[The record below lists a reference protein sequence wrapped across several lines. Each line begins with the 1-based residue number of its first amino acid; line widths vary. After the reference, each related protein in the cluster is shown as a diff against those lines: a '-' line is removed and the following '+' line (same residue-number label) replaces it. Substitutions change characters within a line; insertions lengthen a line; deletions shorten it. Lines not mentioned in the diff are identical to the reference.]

1 MKTQYSKDNSIL
13 ANSAISERLK
23 DLAINKGYTNINQ
36 FEMAVDLPN
45 GYVRKAKKVT
55 KARQLQIQSAFPDL
69 NMAWLLTGEGEMLRH
84 APSQNV
90 TGNNNIVGN
99 SNTGDNTI
107 ITNSQAQKDTDH
119 HIIKPIVPKYL
130 TSQPNTDVYKVL
142 QSDGH
147 TMQLDSMTAIPPYN
161 NFDFYYMVR
170 QDAMKPLYKEGDVLA
185 LAHTERG
192 SDIIQGASMIIDTND
207 FGFLLR
213 RIYDRGDYY
222 ECRIINENSSFETQ
236 NIAKTKVIRL
246 YRIVYSIRLGD

>member
-1 MKTQYSKDNSIL
+1 MVRDRLEYYIAHKGLSVRRFEIL
-13 ANSAISERLK
+13 IGAS
-23 DLAINKGYTNINQ
+23 
-36 FEMAVDLPN
+36 N
-45 GYVRKAKKVT
+45 GYVSNIKLNITPAKQK
-55 KARQLQIQSAFPDL
+55 QIQSAFPDL
-69 NMAWLLTGEGEMLRH
+69 NMSWVLTGEGEMLRH
-84 APSQNV
+84 APSHNI

-99 SNTGDNTI
+99 NTGNNTI
-107 ITNSQAQKDTDH
+107 IADTQAQKSTDNYS
-119 HIIKPIVPKYL
+119 KPIVPKYL
-130 TSQPNTDVYKVL
+130 TSQPNTDVYKIL
-142 QSDGH
+142 NTDGH

-161 NFDFYYMVR
+161 NFDFYYVVR

-236 NIAKTKVIRL
+236 KIAKTKVIRL

>member
-1 MKTQYSKDNSIL
+1 MTMNNITIKDRLIQYIESISINKRQFERRTGL
-13 ANSAISERLK
+13 ANGY
-23 DLAINKGYTNINQ
+23 INNMKSLGNSSI
-36 FEMAVDLPN
+36 E
-45 GYVRKAKKVT
+45 KIK
-55 KARQLQIQSAFPDL
+55 SAFPDL
-69 NMAWLLTGEGEMLRH
+69 NMSWLLTGEGDMLRH
-84 APSQNV
+84 APSQNI

-99 SNTGDNTI
+99 SNTGNNTI
-107 ITNSQAQKDTDH
+107 INNTQPNKEDNTPH
-119 HIIKPIVPKYL
+119 TKPIVPKYL

-142 QSDGH
+142 KADGH

-170 QDAMKPLYKEGDVLA
+170 QDAMKPLFKEGDVLA

-236 NIAKTKVIRL
+236 NIAKTRVIRL

>member
-1 MKTQYSKDNSIL
+1 MKPIG
-13 ANSAISERLK
+13 ERLSLFAK
-23 DLAINKGYTNINQ
+23 KKGFKSIRQ
-36 FEMAVDLPN
+36 FEIETDLPN
-45 GYVRKAKKVT
+45 GFVGKSLSIS

-69 NMAWLLTGEGEMLRH
+69 NMAWLLTGEGEMLCH

-99 SNTGDNTI
+99 SNTGNNTI
-107 ITNSQAQKDTDH
+107 INNTQPNKDENAPHT
-119 HIIKPIVPKYL
+119 KPIVPKYL
-130 TSQPNTDVYKVL
+130 TSLPNTDVYKVL
-142 QSDGH
+142 KADGH

-170 QDAMKPLYKEGDVLA
+170 QDAMKPLFKEGDVLA

>member
-1 MKTQYSKDNSIL
+1 MAKYHDSEVKDRLKKFIAYHNMSIRSFQDSANLSNSFVASIDQSIAPKTQ
-13 ANSAISERLK
+13 
-23 DLAINKGYTNINQ
+23 
-36 FEMAVDLPN
+36 
-45 GYVRKAKKVT
+45 KK
-55 KARQLQIQSAFPDL
+55 IQSAFPDL
-69 NMAWLLTGEGEMLRH
+69 NMAWLLTGEGEMLRQ
-84 APSQNV
+84 ASPQNIV
-90 TGNNNIVGN
+90 GDNNIVGN
-99 SNTGDNTI
+99 SNT
-107 ITNSQAQKDTDH
+107 TNAQAQKGTDH
-119 HIIKPIVPKYL
+119 PTKPIVPKYL
-130 TSQPNTDVYKVL
+130 TSQPNIDVYKIL
-142 QSDGH
+142 NTDGH
-147 TMQLDSMTAIPPYN
+147 SLQLDSMTAIPPYN

-236 NIAKTKVIRL
+236 NIAKTRVIRL

>member
-1 MKTQYSKDNSIL
+1 MAKYHDSEVKDRLKKFIAYHNMSIRSFQDSANLSNSFVASIDQSIAPKTQ
-13 ANSAISERLK
+13 
-23 DLAINKGYTNINQ
+23 
-36 FEMAVDLPN
+36 
-45 GYVRKAKKVT
+45 KK
-55 KARQLQIQSAFPDL
+55 IQSAFPDL
-69 NMAWLLTGEGEMLRH
+69 NMAWLLTGEGEMLRQ
-84 APSQNV
+84 ASPQNIV
-90 TGNNNIVGN
+90 GDNNIVGN
-99 SNTGDNTI
+99 SNTGNNTI
-107 ITNSQAQKDTDH
+107 ITNTQAQKGTDH
-119 HIIKPIVPKYL
+119 PTKPIVPKYL
-130 TSQPNTDVYKVL
+130 TSQPNIDVYKIL
-142 QSDGH
+142 NTDGH
-147 TMQLDSMTAIPPYN
+147 SLQLDSMTAIPPYN

-236 NIAKTKVIRL
+236 NIAKTRVIRL

>member
-1 MKTQYSKDNSIL
+1 MKTQHSKSNDIL
-13 ANSAISERLK
+13 PNNTMSERLK
-23 DLAINKGYTNINQ
+23 ELAINKGYANINQ

-55 KARQLQIQSAFPDL
+55 KARQLQLQSAFPDL
-69 NMAWLLTGEGEMLRH
+69 NMSWLLTGEGEMLRQT
-84 APSQNV
+84 PSQNI

-99 SNTGDNTI
+99 SNTGNNTI
-107 ITNSQAQKDTDH
+107 ITSTQANTNDNHYT
-119 HIIKPIVPKYL
+119 KPIVPKFL
-130 TSQPNTDVYKVL
+130 TSQPNTDVYKVIK
-142 QSDGH
+142 SDGH
-147 TMQLDSMTAIPPYN
+147 AMQLENMTAIPPYN

-170 QDAMKPLYKEGDVLA
+170 QDAMKPLFKEGDVLA

-192 SDIIQGASMIIDTND
+192 SDIVQGASMIIDTND

>member
-1 MKTQYSKDNSIL
+1 MKPIG
-13 ANSAISERLK
+13 ERLSLFAK
-23 DLAINKGYTNINQ
+23 KKGFKSIRQ
-36 FEMAVDLPN
+36 FEIEADLPN
-45 GYVRKAKKVT
+45 GFVGKSLSIT

-69 NMAWLLTGEGEMLRH
+69 NMSWVLTGEGEMLRH
-84 APSQNV
+84 APSHNI

-99 SNTGDNTI
+99 NTGNNTI
-107 ITNSQAQKDTDH
+107 IANAQAQKDTDSH
-119 HIIKPIVPKYL
+119 SKPIVPKYL
-130 TSQPNTDVYKVL
+130 TSQPNTDVYKIL
-142 QSDGH
+142 NTDGH
-147 TMQLDSMTAIPPYN
+147 TMQLDSMIAIPPYN

-236 NIAKTKVIRL
+236 KIAKTKVIRL

>member
-1 MKTQYSKDNSIL
+1 MAKYHDSLVRQ
-13 ANSAISERLK
+13 RLK
-23 DLAINKGYTNINQ
+23 NFISYRNMSIRAFQEAACLSNSFVASIDQSIAPKT
-36 FEMAVDLPN
+36 
-45 GYVRKAKKVT
+45 RAK
-55 KARQLQIQSAFPDL
+55 IQSAFPDL
-69 NMAWLLTGEGEMLRH
+69 NMSWLLTGEGEMLRQ
-84 APSQNV
+84 ASSQNI
-90 TGNNNIVGN
+90 TGN
-99 SNTGDNTI
+99 SNTGNNTI
-107 ITNSQAQKDTDH
+107 IANAQAQKSTDSH
-119 HIIKPIVPKYL
+119 SKPIVPKYL
-130 TSQPNTDVYKVL
+130 TSQPNTDVYKIL
-142 QSDGH
+142 NTDGH

-236 NIAKTKVIRL
+236 KIAKTKVIRL

>member
-1 MKTQYSKDNSIL
+1 M
-13 ANSAISERLK
+13 SERLK
-23 DLAINKGYTNINQ
+23 ELAINKGYANINQ

-55 KARQLQIQSAFPDL
+55 KARQLQLQSAFPDL
-69 NMAWLLTGEGEMLRH
+69 NMSWLLTGEGEMLRQT
-84 APSQNV
+84 PSQNI

-99 SNTGDNTI
+99 SNTGNNTI
-107 ITNSQAQKDTDH
+107 ITSTQANTNDNH
-119 HIIKPIVPKYL
+119 HTKPIVPKFL
-130 TSQPNTDVYKVL
+130 TSQPNTDVYKVIK
-142 QSDGH
+142 SDGH
-147 TMQLDSMTAIPPYN
+147 AMQLENMTAIPPYN

-170 QDAMKPLYKEGDVLA
+170 QDAMKPLFKEGDVLA

-192 SDIIQGASMIIDTND
+192 SDIVQGASMIIDTND

>member
-1 MKTQYSKDNSIL
+1 MVRDRLEYYIAHKGLSVRKFEIL
-13 ANSAISERLK
+13 IGAS
-23 DLAINKGYTNINQ
+23 
-36 FEMAVDLPN
+36 N
-45 GYVRKAKKVT
+45 GYVSNIKLNITPT
-55 KARQLQIQSAFPDL
+55 KQKQIQSAFPDL

-84 APSQNV
+84 ASSQNI

-99 SNTGDNTI
+99 SNTGNNTI
-107 ITNSQAQKDTDH
+107 INNTQPQKEDNTH
-119 HIIKPIVPKYL
+119 HTKPIVPKYL

-142 QSDGH
+142 KADGH

-170 QDAMKPLYKEGDVLA
+170 QDAMKPLFKEGDVLA

-222 ECRIINENSSFETQ
+222 ECRIINEKSSFETQ

>member
-1 MKTQYSKDNSIL
+1 MVRDRLEYYIAHKGLSVRKFEIL
-13 ANSAISERLK
+13 IGAS
-23 DLAINKGYTNINQ
+23 
-36 FEMAVDLPN
+36 N
-45 GYVRKAKKVT
+45 GYVSNIKLNITPAKQK
-55 KARQLQIQSAFPDL
+55 QIQSAFPDL
-69 NMAWLLTGEGEMLRH
+69 NMAWLLTGEGEMLRNE
-84 APSQNV
+84 PSQNI

-99 SNTGDNTI
+99 SNTGNNTI
-107 ITNSQAQKDTDH
+107 IADTQAQKGTNNH
-119 HIIKPIVPKYL
+119 SKPIVPKYL
-130 TSQPNTDVYKVL
+130 TSQPNTDVYKIL
-142 QSDGH
+142 NTDGH

-236 NIAKTKVIRL
+236 NIAKTRVIRL

>member
-1 MKTQYSKDNSIL
+1 MGYLQERFKSLQSVKGIRSIRAL
-13 ANSAISERLK
+13 EILC
-23 DLAINKGYTNINQ
+23 G
-36 FEMAVDLPN
+36 LPN
-45 GYVRKAKKVT
+45 GFIGKAKQIT
-55 KARQLQIQSAFPDL
+55 EDRAQQIQQAFPDL
-69 NMAWLLTGEGEMLRH
+69 NMGWLLTGEGEMLRH

-99 SNTGDNTI
+99 SNTGNNTI
-107 ITNSQAQKDTDH
+107 INNIQPNKDENAPPT
-119 HIIKPIVPKYL
+119 KLIVPKYL
-130 TSQPNTDVYKVL
+130 TSMPNTDVYKVL
-142 QSDGH
+142 KADGH

-170 QDAMKPLYKEGDVLA
+170 QDAMKPLFKEGDVLA

-236 NIAKTKVIRL
+236 NIAKTNVIRL

>member
-1 MKTQYSKDNSIL
+1 MLEIT
-13 ANSAISERLK
+13 ERLSSLVFMFGNSVNAFAK
-23 DLAINKGYTNINQ
+23 NIGVDTANLNKMVKGQQSIT
-36 FEMAVDLPN
+36 
-45 GYVRKAKKVT
+45 KKTVQ
-55 KARQLQIQSAFPDL
+55 KIISAYPQVSEE
-69 NMAWLLTGEGEMLRH
+69 WLLTGEGEMLRQSS
-84 APSQNV
+84 SQNV

-185 LAHTERG
+185 LAHMKRG

>member
-1 MKTQYSKDNSIL
+1 MKPIG
-13 ANSAISERLK
+13 ERLSLFAK
-23 DLAINKGYTNINQ
+23 KKGFKSIRQ
-36 FEMAVDLPN
+36 FEIEADLPN
-45 GYVRKAKKVT
+45 GFVGKSLSIT

-69 NMAWLLTGEGEMLRH
+69 NMSWVLTGEGDMLRH
-84 APSQNV
+84 APSQNI
-90 TGNNNIVGN
+90 TGDNNIVGN
-99 SNTGDNTI
+99 SNTGNNTI
-107 ITNSQAQKDTDH
+107 IANAQAQKDTDH
-119 HIIKPIVPKYL
+119 HSKPIVPKYL
-130 TSQPNTDVYKVL
+130 TSQPNTDVYKIL
-142 QSDGH
+142 NTDGH
-147 TMQLDSMTAIPPYN
+147 SLQLDSMTAIPPYD

-192 SDIIQGASMIIDTND
+192 SDIVQGASMIIDTND

>member
-1 MKTQYSKDNSIL
+1 MKPIG
-13 ANSAISERLK
+13 ERLSLFAK
-23 DLAINKGYTNINQ
+23 KKGFKSIRQ
-36 FEMAVDLPN
+36 FEIEADLPN
-45 GYVRKAKKVT
+45 GFVGKSLSIT

-69 NMAWLLTGEGEMLRH
+69 NMSWVLTGEGEMLRH
-84 APSQNV
+84 APSQNI

-99 SNTGDNTI
+99 SNTGNNTI
-107 ITNSQAQKDTDH
+107 IADTQAQKSTDSH
-119 HIIKPIVPKYL
+119 SKPIVPKYL
-130 TSQPNTDVYKVL
+130 TSQPNTDVYKIL
-142 QSDGH
+142 NTDGH

-236 NIAKTKVIRL
+236 KIAKTKVIRL

>member
-1 MKTQYSKDNSIL
+1 MKPIG
-13 ANSAISERLK
+13 ERLSLFAK
-23 DLAINKGYTNINQ
+23 KKGFKSIRQ
-36 FEMAVDLPN
+36 FEIEADLPN
-45 GYVRKAKKVT
+45 GFVGKSLSIT

-69 NMAWLLTGEGEMLRH
+69 NMSWVLTGEGEMLRH
-84 APSQNV
+84 APSHNI

-99 SNTGDNTI
+99 NTGNNTI
-107 ITNSQAQKDTDH
+107 IANAQAQKDTDSH
-119 HIIKPIVPKYL
+119 SKPIVPKYL
-130 TSQPNTDVYKVL
+130 TSQPNTDVYKIL
-142 QSDGH
+142 NTDGH

-236 NIAKTKVIRL
+236 KIAKTKVIRL

>member
-1 MKTQYSKDNSIL
+1 MKPIG
-13 ANSAISERLK
+13 ERLSLFAK
-23 DLAINKGYTNINQ
+23 KKGFKSIRQ
-36 FEMAVDLPN
+36 FEIDTDLPN
-45 GYVRKAKKVT
+45 GFVGKSLSIS

-84 APSQNV
+84 APSQNI

-99 SNTGDNTI
+99 SNTGNNTI
-107 ITNSQAQKDTDH
+107 IANAQAQEYTDH
-119 HIIKPIVPKYL
+119 HSKPIVPKYL
-130 TSQPNTDVYKVL
+130 TSQPNTDVYKIL
-142 QSDGH
+142 NTDGH
-147 TMQLDSMTAIPPYN
+147 SLQLDSMTAIPPYN

-236 NIAKTKVIRL
+236 NIAKTRVIRL

>member
-1 MKTQYSKDNSIL
+1 MKPIG
-13 ANSAISERLK
+13 ERLSLFAK
-23 DLAINKGYTNINQ
+23 KKGFKSIRQ
-36 FEMAVDLPN
+36 FEIEADLPN
-45 GYVRKAKKVT
+45 GFVGKSLSIT

-69 NMAWLLTGEGEMLRH
+69 NMSWVLTGEGEMLRNE
-84 APSQNV
+84 PSQNI

-99 SNTGDNTI
+99 SNTGNNTI
-107 ITNSQAQKDTDH
+107 IANAQAQKDTDH
-119 HIIKPIVPKYL
+119 HSKPIVPKYL

-142 QSDGH
+142 KADGH

-170 QDAMKPLYKEGDVLA
+170 QDAMKPLFKEGDVLA

-222 ECRIINENSSFETQ
+222 ECRIINEKSSFETQ

>member
-1 MKTQYSKDNSIL
+1 MGYLQERFKSLQSVKGIRSIRAL
-13 ANSAISERLK
+13 EILC
-23 DLAINKGYTNINQ
+23 G
-36 FEMAVDLPN
+36 LPN
-45 GYVRKAKKVT
+45 GFIGKAKQIT
-55 KARQLQIQSAFPDL
+55 EDRAQQIQQAFPDL
-69 NMAWLLTGEGEMLRH
+69 NMGWLLTGEGEMLRH

-99 SNTGDNTI
+99 SNTGNNTI
-107 ITNSQAQKDTDH
+107 INNIQPNKDENAPPT
-119 HIIKPIVPKYL
+119 KLIVPKYM
-130 TSQPNTDVYKVL
+130 TSMPNTDVYKVL
-142 QSDGH
+142 KADGH

-170 QDAMKPLYKEGDVLA
+170 QDAMKPLFKEGDVLA

-236 NIAKTKVIRL
+236 NIAKTNVIRL

>member
-1 MKTQYSKDNSIL
+1 MKPIG
-13 ANSAISERLK
+13 ERLSLFAK
-23 DLAINKGYTNINQ
+23 KKGFKSIRQ
-36 FEMAVDLPN
+36 FEIETDLPN
-45 GYVRKAKKVT
+45 GFVGKSLSIS

-84 APSQNV
+84 EPSQNV

-99 SNTGDNTI
+99 SNTGNNTI
-107 ITNSQAQKDTDH
+107 IANAQAQEYTDH
-119 HIIKPIVPKYL
+119 HSKPIVPKYL
-130 TSQPNTDVYKVL
+130 TSQPNTDVYKIL
-142 QSDGH
+142 NTDGH
-147 TMQLDSMTAIPPYN
+147 SLQLDSMTAIPPYN

-185 LAHTERG
+185 LVHTERG
-192 SDIIQGASMIIDTND
+192 SDIVQGASMIIDTND

>member
-1 MKTQYSKDNSIL
+1 MVRDRLEYYIAHKGLSVRRFEIL
-13 ANSAISERLK
+13 IGAS
-23 DLAINKGYTNINQ
+23 
-36 FEMAVDLPN
+36 N
-45 GYVRKAKKVT
+45 GYVSNIKLNITPAKQK
-55 KARQLQIQSAFPDL
+55 QIQSAFPDL
-69 NMAWLLTGEGEMLRH
+69 NMSWVLTGEGEMLRH
-84 APSQNV
+84 APSHNI

-99 SNTGDNTI
+99 NTGNNTI
-107 ITNSQAQKDTDH
+107 IANAQAQKDTDSH
-119 HIIKPIVPKYL
+119 SKPIVPKYL
-130 TSQPNTDVYKVL
+130 TSQPNTDVYKIL
-142 QSDGH
+142 NTDGH

-236 NIAKTKVIRL
+236 KIAKTKVIRL

>member
-1 MKTQYSKDNSIL
+1 MLEIT
-13 ANSAISERLK
+13 ERLSSLVFMFGNSVNAFAK
-23 DLAINKGYTNINQ
+23 NIGVDTANLNKMVKGQQSIT
-36 FEMAVDLPN
+36 
-45 GYVRKAKKVT
+45 KKTVQ
-55 KARQLQIQSAFPDL
+55 KIISAYPQVSEE
-69 NMAWLLTGEGEMLRH
+69 WLLTGEGEMLRH

-99 SNTGDNTI
+99 SNTGNNTI
-107 ITNSQAQKDTDH
+107 INNTQPKKDENAPPT
-119 HIIKPIVPKYL
+119 KLIVPKYL

-142 QSDGH
+142 QSDRH

-161 NFDFYYMVR
+161 DFDFYYMVR
-170 QDAMKPLYKEGDVLA
+170 QDAMKPLFKEGDVLA

>member
-1 MKTQYSKDNSIL
+1 MKPIG
-13 ANSAISERLK
+13 ERLSLFAK
-23 DLAINKGYTNINQ
+23 KKGFKSIRQ
-36 FEMAVDLPN
+36 FEIETDLPN
-45 GYVRKAKKVT
+45 GFVGKSLSIS

-99 SNTGDNTI
+99 SNTGNNTI
-107 ITNSQAQKDTDH
+107 INNTQPNKDENAPHT
-119 HIIKPIVPKYL
+119 KPIVPKYL
-130 TSQPNTDVYKVL
+130 TSLPNTDVYKVL
-142 QSDGH
+142 KADGH
-147 TMQLDSMTAIPPYN
+147 TMQLDGMTAISPYN

-170 QDAMKPLYKEGDVLA
+170 QDAMKPLFKEGDVLA

-222 ECRIINENSSFETQ
+222 ECRIISENSSFETQ

>member
-1 MKTQYSKDNSIL
+1 MVRDRLEYYIAHKGLSVRKFEIL
-13 ANSAISERLK
+13 IGAS
-23 DLAINKGYTNINQ
+23 
-36 FEMAVDLPN
+36 N
-45 GYVRKAKKVT
+45 GYVSNIKLNITPAKQK
-55 KARQLQIQSAFPDL
+55 QIQSAFPDL
-69 NMAWLLTGEGEMLRH
+69 NMSWLLTGEGEMLRQ
-84 APSQNV
+84 ASSQNI

-99 SNTGDNTI
+99 SNTGNNTI
-107 ITNSQAQKDTDH
+107 IADTQAQKGTNH
-119 HIIKPIVPKYL
+119 HYKPIVPKYL
-130 TSQPNTDVYKVL
+130 TSQPNTDVYKIL
-142 QSDGH
+142 NTDGH

-161 NFDFYYMVR
+161 NFDFYYVVR

-236 NIAKTKVIRL
+236 NIAKTRVIRL

>member
-1 MKTQYSKDNSIL
+1 M
-13 ANSAISERLK
+13 SERLK
-23 DLAINKGYTNINQ
+23 ELAINKGYANINQ

-55 KARQLQIQSAFPDL
+55 KARQLQLQSAFPDL
-69 NMAWLLTGEGEMLRH
+69 NMSWLLTGDGEMLRQ
-84 APSQNV
+84 ASSQNI

-99 SNTGDNTI
+99 SNTGNNTI
-107 ITNSQAQKDTDH
+107 IANTQAQKGTNNH
-119 HIIKPIVPKYL
+119 SKPIVPKYL
-130 TSQPNTDVYKVL
+130 TSQPNTDVYKIL
-142 QSDGH
+142 NTDGNSL
-147 TMQLDSMTAIPPYN
+147 QLDSMTAIPPYN

-192 SDIIQGASMIIDTND
+192 SDIVQGASMIIDTND

-236 NIAKTKVIRL
+236 NIAKTRVIRL

>member
-1 MKTQYSKDNSIL
+1 M
-13 ANSAISERLK
+13 SERLK
-23 DLAINKGYTNINQ
+23 ELAINKGYANINQ

-55 KARQLQIQSAFPDL
+55 KARQLQLQSAFPDL
-69 NMAWLLTGEGEMLRH
+69 NMSWLLTGEGEMLRH
-84 APSQNV
+84 TPSQNI

-99 SNTGDNTI
+99 SNTGNNTI
-107 ITNSQAQKDTDH
+107 ITSTQANTNDTH
-119 HIIKPIVPKYL
+119 HTKPIVPKFL
-130 TSQPNTDVYKVL
+130 TSQPNTDVYKVIK
-142 QSDGH
+142 SDGH
-147 TMQLDSMTAIPPYN
+147 AMQLENMTAIPPYN

-170 QDAMKPLYKEGDVLA
+170 QDAMIPLFKEGDVLA

>member
-1 MKTQYSKDNSIL
+1 MKPIG
-13 ANSAISERLK
+13 ERLSLFAK
-23 DLAINKGYTNINQ
+23 KKGFKSIRQ
-36 FEMAVDLPN
+36 FEIEADLPN
-45 GYVRKAKKVT
+45 GFVGKSLSIT

-69 NMAWLLTGEGEMLRH
+69 NMSWVLTGEGEMLRH
-84 APSQNV
+84 APSHNI
-90 TGNNNIVGN
+90 TDNNNIVGN
-99 SNTGDNTI
+99 NTGNNTI
-107 ITNSQAQKDTDH
+107 IANAQAQKDTDSH
-119 HIIKPIVPKYL
+119 SKPIVPKYL
-130 TSQPNTDVYKVL
+130 TSQPNTDVYKIL
-142 QSDGH
+142 NTDGH

-236 NIAKTKVIRL
+236 KIAKTKVIRL

>member
-1 MKTQYSKDNSIL
+1 MKPIG
-13 ANSAISERLK
+13 ERLSLFAK
-23 DLAINKGYTNINQ
+23 KKGFKSIRQ
-36 FEMAVDLPN
+36 FEIEADLPN
-45 GYVRKAKKVT
+45 GFVGKSLSIT

-69 NMAWLLTGEGEMLRH
+69 NMSWVLTGEGDMLRH
-84 APSQNV
+84 APSQNI
-90 TGNNNIVGN
+90 TGDNNIVGN
-99 SNTGDNTI
+99 SNTGNNTI
-107 ITNSQAQKDTDH
+107 IANAQAQKDTDH
-119 HIIKPIVPKYL
+119 HSKPIVPKYL
-130 TSQPNTDVYKVL
+130 TSQPNTDVYKIL
-142 QSDGH
+142 NTDGH
-147 TMQLDSMTAIPPYN
+147 SLQLDSMTAISPYN

-192 SDIIQGASMIIDTND
+192 SDIVQGASMIIDTND

>member
-1 MKTQYSKDNSIL
+1 MKPIG
-13 ANSAISERLK
+13 ERLSLFAK
-23 DLAINKGYTNINQ
+23 KKGFKSIRQ
-36 FEMAVDLPN
+36 FEIEADLPN
-45 GYVRKAKKVT
+45 GFVGKSLSIT

-69 NMAWLLTGEGEMLRH
+69 NMSWVLTGEGEMLRH
-84 APSQNV
+84 APSHNI

-99 SNTGDNTI
+99 NTGNNTI
-107 ITNSQAQKDTDH
+107 IADTQAQKSTDSH
-119 HIIKPIVPKYL
+119 SKPIVPKYL
-130 TSQPNTDVYKVL
+130 TSQPNTDVYKIL
-142 QSDGH
+142 NTDGH
-147 TMQLDSMTAIPPYN
+147 TMQLDSMIAIPPYN

-236 NIAKTKVIRL
+236 KIAKTKVIRL

>member
-1 MKTQYSKDNSIL
+1 MVRDRLEYYIAHKGLSVRRFEIL
-13 ANSAISERLK
+13 IGAS
-23 DLAINKGYTNINQ
+23 
-36 FEMAVDLPN
+36 N
-45 GYVRKAKKVT
+45 GYVSNIKLNITPAKQK
-55 KARQLQIQSAFPDL
+55 QIQSAFPDL
-69 NMAWLLTGEGEMLRH
+69 NMSWLLTGEGDMLRH
-84 APSQNV
+84 APSQNI

-99 SNTGDNTI
+99 SNTGNNTI
-107 ITNSQAQKDTDH
+107 IADTQAQKSTDNH
-119 HIIKPIVPKYL
+119 SKPIVPKYL
-130 TSQPNTDVYKVL
+130 TSQPNTDVYKIL
-142 QSDGH
+142 NTDGH

-161 NFDFYYMVR
+161 NFDFYYIVR

-236 NIAKTKVIRL
+236 KIAKTKVIRL

>member
-1 MKTQYSKDNSIL
+1 MKPIG
-13 ANSAISERLK
+13 ERLSLFAK
-23 DLAINKGYTNINQ
+23 KKGFKSIRQ
-36 FEMAVDLPN
+36 FEIETDLPN
-45 GYVRKAKKVT
+45 GFVGKSLSIS

-99 SNTGDNTI
+99 SNTGNNTI
-107 ITNSQAQKDTDH
+107 INNTQPNKDENAPHT
-119 HIIKPIVPKYL
+119 KPIVPKYL
-130 TSQPNTDVYKVL
+130 TSLPNTDVYKVL
-142 QSDGH
+142 KADGH

>member
-1 MKTQYSKDNSIL
+1 MKPIG
-13 ANSAISERLK
+13 ERLSLFAK
-23 DLAINKGYTNINQ
+23 KKGFKSIRQ
-36 FEMAVDLPN
+36 FEIEADLPN
-45 GYVRKAKKVT
+45 GFVGKSLSIT

-69 NMAWLLTGEGEMLRH
+69 NMSWVLTGEGEMLRY
-84 APSQNV
+84 APSHNITV
-90 TGNNNIVGN
+90 NNNIVGN
-99 SNTGDNTI
+99 SNTGNNTI
-107 ITNSQAQKDTDH
+107 IADTQAQKSTDSH
-119 HIIKPIVPKYL
+119 SKPIVPKYL
-130 TSQPNTDVYKVL
+130 TSQPNTDVYKIL
-142 QSDGH
+142 NTDGH

-192 SDIIQGASMIIDTND
+192 SDIVQGASMIIDTND

>member
-1 MKTQYSKDNSIL
+1 MSAVKNRLEQFIKAMNLSTRSFERSIN
-13 ANSAISERLK
+13 ASVGFVRNIRQSISPDKQSDILK
-23 DLAINKGYTNINQ
+23 VY
-36 FEMAVDLPN
+36 PN
-45 GYVRKAKKVT
+45 
-55 KARQLQIQSAFPDL
+55 L
-69 NMAWLLTGEGEMLRH
+69 NMTWLLLGEGEMLRQS
-84 APSQNV
+84 PSQNV

-185 LAHTERG
+185 IAHMKRG

>member
-1 MKTQYSKDNSIL
+1 MVRDRLEYYIAHKGLSVRRFEIL
-13 ANSAISERLK
+13 IGAS
-23 DLAINKGYTNINQ
+23 
-36 FEMAVDLPN
+36 N
-45 GYVRKAKKVT
+45 GYVSNIKLNITPAKQK
-55 KARQLQIQSAFPDL
+55 QIQSAFPDL
-69 NMAWLLTGEGEMLRH
+69 NMSWLLTGEGEMLRH
-84 APSQNV
+84 APSQNI

-99 SNTGDNTI
+99 SNTGNNTI
-107 ITNSQAQKDTDH
+107 IADTQAQKSTDNH
-119 HIIKPIVPKYL
+119 YKPIVPKYL
-130 TSQPNTDVYKVL
+130 TSQPNTDVYKIL
-142 QSDGH
+142 NTDGH
-147 TMQLDSMTAIPPYN
+147 TMQLDSMPAIPPYN

-236 NIAKTKVIRL
+236 KIAKTKVIRL

>member
-1 MKTQYSKDNSIL
+1 MYNIANNLLKYIYTIESTANAFAKNAGIDPANFARMLKGKQNITKKTL
-13 ANSAISERLK
+13 AKIQTANPQL
-23 DLAINKGYTNINQ
+23 NI
-36 FEMAVDLPN
+36 D
-45 GYVRKAKKVT
+45 
-55 KARQLQIQSAFPDL
+55 
-69 NMAWLLTGEGEMLRH
+69 WLLTGEGDMLRH
-84 APSQNV
+84 APSQNI

-99 SNTGDNTI
+99 SNTGNNTI
-107 ITNSQAQKDTDH
+107 ITNTQAQKGTDH
-119 HIIKPIVPKYL
+119 HSKPIVPKYL

-161 NFDFYYMVR
+161 DFDFYYMVR
-170 QDAMKPLYKEGDVLA
+170 QDAMKPLFKEGDVLA

-213 RIYDRGDYY
+213 RIYDRGEYY
-222 ECRIINENSSFETQ
+222 ECRIINEKSSFETQ
-236 NIAKTKVIRL
+236 NISKTKVIRL

>member
-1 MKTQYSKDNSIL
+1 MVRDRLEYYIAHKGLSVRKFEIL
-13 ANSAISERLK
+13 IGAS
-23 DLAINKGYTNINQ
+23 
-36 FEMAVDLPN
+36 N
-45 GYVRKAKKVT
+45 GYVSNIKLNITPAKQK
-55 KARQLQIQSAFPDL
+55 QIQSAFPDL
-69 NMAWLLTGEGEMLRH
+69 NMAWLLTGEGEMLRNE
-84 APSQNV
+84 PSQNI

-99 SNTGDNTI
+99 SNTGNNTI
-107 ITNSQAQKDTDH
+107 IADTQAQKGTNNH
-119 HIIKPIVPKYL
+119 SKPIVPKYL
-130 TSQPNTDVYKVL
+130 TSQPNTDVYKIL
-142 QSDGH
+142 NTDGH

-170 QDAMKPLYKEGDVLA
+170 QDAMEPLYKEGDVLA

-236 NIAKTKVIRL
+236 NIAKTRVIRL